1 MSDKGENL
9 GRHLSNGGPRVTSG
23 EESKQDYATPDDFIK
38 AVESRF
44 GPIQFDL
51 AAHASNKKHERY
63 LAPSHLVTTGTA
75 EELKISK
82 QGVDFLDTHTK
93 MEMPDIETVI
103 FIKKVDKKR
112 GKIYEKSVVNRDPN
126 AFGFDAFAHSW
137 AKMSQKFPMPKTGKP
152 GLGWLNCEFNDCER
166 WSARS
171 FLEMEKGANLTL
183 LTPAVVA
190 NWWRDNCAGKAD
202 CYLLSG
208 RLCFDGKNV
217 YPKDC
222 CLSHFSPE
230 ARGRLYIWEWKSDT
244 LHQGWI
250 PEDRVIQWD

>member
-1 MSDKGENL
+1 MSTKGENL
-9 GRHLSNGGPRVTSG
+9 GSPLSNGGPRVTSG
-23 EESKQDYATPDDFIK
+23 EDSKQDYATPDDFIR
-38 AVESRF
+38 AVEARF

-51 AAHASNKKHERY
+51 AAHSGNKKHRRY
-63 LAPSHLVTTGTA
+63 LAPSHLVTVGTA
-75 EELKISK
+75 EELNLDLHTIEILNMN
-82 QGVDFLDTHTK
+82 GVYEREATAIAF
-93 MEMPDIETVI
+93 
-103 FIKKVDKKR
+103 KKVDKKSKA
-112 GKIYEKSVVNRDPN
+112 KIYEKRVVNDDKD
-126 AFGFDAFAHSW
+126 AFGFDAFKHSW
-137 AKMSQKFPMPKTGKP
+137 ATLSRKFPMPNGTP

-166 WSARS
+166 WSAKS
-171 FLEMEKGANLTL
+171 FTEMQQGANLTL

-230 ARGRLYIWEWKSDT
+230 ARGRMYIWEWKADVV
-244 LHQGWI
+244 HQLWI
-250 PEDRVIQWD
+250 PEDRVIQWE